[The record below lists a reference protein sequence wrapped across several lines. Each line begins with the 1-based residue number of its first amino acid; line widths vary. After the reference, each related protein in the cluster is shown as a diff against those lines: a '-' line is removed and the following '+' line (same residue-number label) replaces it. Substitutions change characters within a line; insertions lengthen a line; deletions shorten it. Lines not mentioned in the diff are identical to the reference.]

1 MRFVH
6 RKPNLRSE
14 FFLVK
19 PRGRAITRNERRV
32 WKLSSH
38 SVNIKDYQK
47 QYNHPGFYFK
57 EISDQKQTRQ
67 ERIVLRKA
75 GLSTLRE
82 MNMLRFRPRPGENV
96 ETREQNIVRNRH
108 WIGIIHRATA
118 RAKVS
123 AAEWRELFD

>member
-19 PRGRAITRNERRV
+19 PRGRVITRNERRV
-32 WKLSSH
+32 WKL
-38 SVNIKDYQK
+38 NTKDYAK
-47 QYNHPGFYFK
+47 QYNDYNFYFR
-57 EISDQKQTRQ
+57 ELSDQKQSRK

-82 MNMLRFRPRPGENV
+82 MNILRFRPRPGENV
-96 ETREQNIVRNRH
+96 ETRKQNIVRNRH